1 MELYHTTPHWS
12 SRASL
17 PVTHRYGNVST
28 YLVASMSQ
36 CSAAVLLYRKS
47 RICVGSLV
55 TYVCVGGGITSL
67 GFSVD
72 WTSSS
77 FSRVNLSGL
86 SWHLV
91 ISGKQP
97 SSGLLHTLRFI
108 SVCVWPSSA
117 VCCNIAS
124 SSSHRGSTLVFPGTS
139 SHVSPH
145 RLMSTTQPLCHCA
158 RVYHNIHNRLLT
170 LERSE

>member
-55 TYVCVGGGITSL
+55 TYVCVCGGITFL
-67 GFSVD
+67 GFSV
-72 WTSSS
+72 TG
-77 FSRVNLSGL
+77 RVAHSLVWIYPDCHGIAAV
-86 SWHLV
+86 LV

-97 SSGLLHTLRFI
+97 SSGLWHTLRFI
-108 SVCVWPSSA
+108 CVCVWPLSN
-117 VCCNIAS
+117 VCYNIAS
-124 SSSHRGSTLVFPGTS
+124 CSSYRGSTLVFPGTRS
-139 SHVSPH
+139 QVSQH
-145 RLMSTTQPLCHCA
+145 RLTSTTQPLCHCA
-158 RVYHNIHNRLLT
+158 RVYHNIHNRL
-170 LERSE
+170 